1 MRSLSETRETETV
14 NRTKDEIFMEEAI
27 QLAERASRM
36 GEVPVG
42 ALVVLEDKVVGAA
55 GNASI
60 KNKDPTAH
68 AEMLAIKQA
77 SSNVGNYRLVGASL
91 YVTIEPCTMCLGAM
105 MHARISRLVFGALE
119 AKSGAV
125 VSNDVMS
132 IGHFNHSI
140 EITSG
145 IRAETCGR
153 IMSDFFERRR

>member
-1 MRSLSETRETETV
+1 MISLSEIREAEVV
-14 NRTKDEIFMEEAI
+14 NKTKDEIFMDEAI
-27 QLAERASRM
+27 RLAESASLM

-42 ALVVLEDKVVGAA
+42 ALVVLGAKVSGAA
-55 GNASI
+55 GNACI
-60 KNKDPTAH
+60 KKSDPTAH

-77 SSNVGNYRLVGASL
+77 SSHVGNYRLVGASL

-132 IGHFNHSI
+132 LGHFNHSI
-140 EITSG
+140 EIASG
-145 IRAETCGR
+145 IREEICGR
-153 IMSDFFERRR
+153 LMSEFFGRRR

>member
-1 MRSLSETRETETV
+1 MMV
-14 NRTKDEIFMEEAI
+14 NKSKHEIFMEEAI
-27 QLAERASRM
+27 QLAERAGRM

-42 ALVVLEDKVVGAA
+42 ALVVLGDKVIGAA

-60 KNKDPTAH
+60 KNSDPTAH

-77 SSNVGNYRLVGASL
+77 SSHVGNYRLVGASL

-153 IMSDFFERRR
+153 IMSDFFGRRR